1 MKLASRDE
9 LRSHHTSVYNF
20 WIVKQLVTS
29 PHKLNASAHRRAHE
43 THQNST
49 KSACSALSLDR
60 ITMASQVR
68 TILRL
73 QPAARLATRRTPLAT
88 TTTTTAAAARPLH
101 TTSPRAAYKDT
112 QDRES
117 LQPGGTEGTKSG
129 RDSDT
134 GNLAS
139 AFDPSVTS
147 PEGAK
152 EANRRQGK
160 EELDVSGAS
169 QEVSKPRGD
178 EKSGQE
184 TPREVRK
191 GGASSGGSPEKKG
204 DGAA

>member
-1 MKLASRDE
+1 
-9 LRSHHTSVYNF
+9 
-20 WIVKQLVTS
+20 
-29 PHKLNASAHRRAHE
+29 
-43 THQNST
+43 
-49 KSACSALSLDR
+49 
-60 ITMASQVR
+60 MASQVR

-73 QPAARLATRRTPLAT
+73 QPAARLAMRQTPLSTAT
-88 TTTTTAAAARPLH
+88 TTTIAAAAARPMH

-117 LQPGGTEGTKSG
+117 LKPGGTEGTKSG

-134 GNLAS
+134 GNLES

-184 TPREVRK
+184 KPQEVRK
-191 GGASSGGSPEKKG
+191 GGASSGRSPEKKG